1 MVVIVVV
8 ILLLL
13 LAALAGADLL
23 MSHISAD
30 DLTRMG
36 VQKQR

>member
-1 MVVIVVV
+1 MVVIVAVV
-8 ILLLL
+8 LLL

-23 MSHISAD
+23 MSDISTD
-30 DLTRMG
+30 ELTRMG